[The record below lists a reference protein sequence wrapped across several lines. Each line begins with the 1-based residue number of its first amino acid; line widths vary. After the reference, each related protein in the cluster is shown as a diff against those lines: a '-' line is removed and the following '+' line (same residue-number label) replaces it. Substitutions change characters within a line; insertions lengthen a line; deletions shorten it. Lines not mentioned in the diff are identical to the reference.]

1 MRKNYSAAFAF
12 AISFL
17 VPFNGFPNA
26 FYVAPN
32 GSSSSNGSIN
42 TPWDLQTALNQPVSV
57 QPGDTLFLRGGTYA
71 GFFTSNLNGTNG
83 QYIYVLQYPG
93 EFAQIAD
100 NRQYAS
106 GATLQVNGSWTIYK
120 NFEITNTNTNRTS
133 SGPNSFRPMGLQVQA
148 PHTKFINLVI
158 HDTGHGF
165 GFWKEA
171 VDAEIYGC
179 LIYNCG
185 TANSP
190 GNYQTHGH
198 GIYSQ
203 NDTGIKNIRD
213 NIIFNQFGFGIHLY
227 PNPGHVNGYVLDGN
241 TLFNNGILTGSTV
254 RYNNLLANTY
264 PGYTVDNITVSNN
277 NTFDS
282 RASHNYTSVYEADVF
297 LGATNVTCTDLN
309 VTDNYFAGRGRA
321 GIAALNWDTVV
332 FTGNTTAYNA
342 NGTIGAALPLTS
354 TAAAYTWNNNTYY
367 GGSNALHFSYQ
378 YNVSTNFTTWQTQT
392 GFDNSST
399 FQAGFPSG
407 LHYVLQ
413 PNMYEQGRA
422 NLVIYNW
429 DSLSSVTV
437 DLAASG
443 LVNGQAFTIADAQN
457 YFGAPV
463 YSGTYSST
471 NTLVNLNLTGL
482 TAAAAYGMTALPHTS
497 PLFAVLVILPG
508 ALPNTMQEQAIAKN
522 TCRVYPNP
530 ANEKTAVF
538 ISLPEARIVQLSV
551 QTLAGEIIRE
561 QNGFSLPAG
570 KHELVLRT
578 DYLAK
583 GVYLLRIKAGD
594 ETFLQRL
601 IIQ

>member
-1 MRKNYSAAFAF
+1 MPKNYFSAFAV
-12 AISFL
+12 AISLIF
-17 VPFNGFPNA
+17 PFTGFA
-26 FYVAPN
+26 TAYYVAPN
-32 GSSSSNGSIN
+32 GSSSANGSIN
-42 TPWDLQTALNQPVSV
+42 TPWDLQTALNQPVTV
-57 QPGDTLFLRGGTYA
+57 QPGDTIWLRGGTYA

-83 QYIYVLQYPG
+83 QYIYVLQYPS
-93 EFAQIAD
+93 ESAQIAD

-120 NFEITNTNTNRTS
+120 DFEITNTNTNRTS
-133 SGPNSFRPMGLQVQA
+133 SGPNAFRPMGLQAQA

-171 VDAEIYGC
+171 IDAEIYGC

-213 NIIFNQFGFGIHLY
+213 NILFNQFGFGIHLY
-227 PNPGHVNGYVLDGN
+227 PNPGHVNGFVLDGN
-241 TLFNNGILTGSTV
+241 TLFNNGILTGSSV
-254 RYNNLLANTY
+254 RYNNLLVNPY
-264 PGYTVDNITVSNN
+264 PPYTADNITISNN
-277 NTFDS
+277 HTFDTQTS
-282 RASHNYTSVYEADVF
+282 FNYTSVYEADVF

-321 GIAALNWDTVV
+321 GVAAINWDTVV
-332 FTGNTTAYNA
+332 FTGNTTVYDP

-354 TAAAYTWNNNTYY
+354 TTAAYTWNNNTYY

-378 YNVSTNFTTWQTQT
+378 YNASTNFTTWQTQT

-407 LHYVLQ
+407 LHYVIQ
-413 PNMYEQGRA
+413 PNIYEQGRA

-437 DLAASG
+437 DLATSG

-482 TAAAAYGMTALPHTS
+482 TTAAAYGMTALPHTA
-497 PLFAVLVILPG
+497 PLFAALVILPG
-508 ALPNTMQEQAIAKN
+508 ALPNTAAEQTTAKN
-522 TCRVYPNP
+522 GCRIFPNP
-530 ANEKTAVF
+530 ATAKTTAEIMLAEPATVTVEFYALTGDF
-538 ISLPEARIVQLSV
+538 IGSQHCSRL
-551 QTLAGEIIRE
+551 TAGR
-561 QNGFSLPAG
+561 
-570 KHELVLRT
+570 HELPLQIT
-578 DYLAK
+578 DLSK
-583 GVYLLRIKAGD
+583 GVYLLRITAGD
-594 ETFLQRL
+594 ESFFRRL
-601 IIQ
+601 VVQ